1 MNLRNVAKPIVAA
14 IIAVV
19 ALTLVSPVP
28 AAAGQLN
35 SSTQSVTMN
44 LTISESLSLAVTPS
58 TVSFNCQ
65 GCGGNVTASAPIQV
79 VTTWGV
85 NSSRSSLNVCEY
97 VSNTPFPTA
106 AGIAPS
112 MIFGAV
118 DAGSATSFGGHG
130 SSNCNS
136 LGMAGPDLFDINS
149 NLGTSQ
155 PTGTHTDTTT
165 ISLQNLPG
173 TLANGTYSGT
183 LNFVAV
189 VN

>member
-1 MNLRNVAKPIVAA
+1 MKNLFTKPLIAA
-14 IIAVV
+14 VLAVITF
-19 ALTLVSPVP
+19 ALMSPFP
-28 AAAGQLN
+28 AAAAQLN

-97 VSNTPFPTA
+97 VANTPFPSA
-106 AGIAPS
+106 AGISPS
-112 MIFGAV
+112 MIYGAV
-118 DAGSATSFGGHG
+118 DSGSATAFGGHG

-165 ISLQNLPG
+165 ISLQGLPG
-173 TLANGTYSGT
+173 SLANGTYSGT